1 MTLVG
6 FGSSMRPLLQVAAVA
21 ASLHAVPC
29 VAAGCEDLRAEIEER
44 IRKTGVAEFTVSI
57 ADASASAPG
66 KIVGTCDRGT
76 RKLLYTQTRSST
88 AGAGA
93 PGASGAAPG
102 RPVKK
107 VTPILT
113 ECKDGSVGMNA
124 DCKK

>member
-1 MTLVG
+1 MSLTG
-6 FGSSMRPLLQVAAVA
+6 FGSSVRHFLQVAAVA
-21 ASLHAVPC
+21 ASVHAVPC
-29 VAAGCEDLRAEIEER
+29 LAAGCEDLRAEVEDR

-66 KIVGTCDRGT
+66 KIVGTCDRGA
-76 RKLLYTQTRSST
+76 RKLLYTQTGSST

-93 PGASGAAPG
+93 PGASGAVPG
-102 RPVKK
+102 RPVRKAA
-107 VTPILT
+107 PILT